1 MQELQQCCG
10 IALAG
15 YKLPGLMF
23 ADDIVLFGNRP
34 EELQIALNKL
44 EAYCSK
50 WKLTVNKEKT
60 KLLVFGSSPSR
71 DVLLKYRGTILEQV
85 KSFKYLGVTLSYNG
99 SFSRAVED
107 VCHCSLKVL
116 YIHNEFNVHQSW

>member
-1 MQELQQCCG
+1 
-10 IALAG
+10 
-15 YKLPGLMF
+15 MF

-44 EAYCSK
+44 EEYCSK

-60 KLLVFGSSPSR
+60 KILVFGSSPSR

-85 KSFKYLGVTLSYNG
+85 KSFK
-99 SFSRAVED
+99 
-107 VCHCSLKVL
+107 
-116 YIHNEFNVHQSW
+116 

>member
-1 MQELQQCCG
+1 MLWYCTS
-10 IALAG
+10 AAG

-44 EAYCSK
+44 EAYCSQ

-60 KLLVFGSSPSR
+60 KIIVFGSSPSR

-85 KSFKYLGVTLSYNG
+85 KSFW
-99 SFSRAVED
+99 E
-107 VCHCSLKVL
+107 
-116 YIHNEFNVHQSW
+116 